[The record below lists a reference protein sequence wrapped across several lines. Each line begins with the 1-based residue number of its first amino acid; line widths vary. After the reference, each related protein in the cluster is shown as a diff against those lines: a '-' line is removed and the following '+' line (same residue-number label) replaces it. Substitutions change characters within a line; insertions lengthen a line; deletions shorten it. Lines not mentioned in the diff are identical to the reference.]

1 MLEQKVHDFRFMTQS
16 MILYLYLKGS
26 KFDEILTFF
35 KSSQFLSPKEAIG
48 FLAVF
53 GYFEA
58 SSFTW
63 CIVSFCIWSE
73 TLKIFDIKMSSR
85 KTC

>member
-1 MLEQKVHDFRFMTQS
+1 MFMALAPST
-16 MILYLYLKGS
+16 ILYLYSQGS

-53 GYFEA
+53 GYFEK

-63 CIVSFCIWSE
+63 YVVSLCIWSE
-73 TLKIFDIKMSSR
+73 TLKFFGIKASSR
-85 KTC
+85 KMS